1 MADETLN
8 QPIDPVR
15 LTRREVEILALV
27 IEGYS
32 SKQVADLLF
41 ISKRTVDF
49 HLDNVYGKL
58 NVKNKMQALQR
69 ATRLGPP
76 APRGVNAPLRF
87 LRRNWKKR
95 TLPVN
100 RRPTQTLACF
110 FCLFFPCLV
119 KFGRN
124 RRRSRRTGRQTA
136 NKNFAAI
143 QQLPNTLHFLEKKH
157 FLPSPLAGQG
167 LEVEAKPF
175 RRISLN
181 DS

>member
-1 MADETLN
+1 MADETLI

-69 ATRLGPP
+69 ATRLGLL
-76 APRGVNAPLRF
+76 PRV
-87 LRRNWKKR
+87 
-95 TLPVN
+95 V
-100 RRPTQTLACF
+100 
-110 FCLFFPCLV
+110 
-119 KFGRN
+119 
-124 RRRSRRTGRQTA
+124 
-136 NKNFAAI
+136 
-143 QQLPNTLHFLEKKH
+143 
-157 FLPSPLAGQG
+157 
-167 LEVEAKPF
+167 
-175 RRISLN
+175 
-181 DS
+181 